1 MPSGECSQPK
11 CDMDGY
17 KRLTLEEFTPDGA
30 DRLVK
35 AIVVKAV
42 QDYTIG
48 LRSEL
53 KHPKRGASLMR
64 VQAERFFISNWFNM
78 LTGLNGKIIVRKLK
92 KEVTA
97 EWIKEQE
104 QKKANQQKR
113 FSRLQR
119 WGTKNCSYLYTYSNS
134 LSFRKRQDFHHRR
147 ILFQPFL

>member
-1 MPSGECSQPK
+1 
-11 CDMDGY
+11 MDDLLSAPITREDERAY
-17 KRLTLEEFTPDGA
+17 KRLTLKEFTPDGA

-35 AIVVKAV
+35 AIVFEAM

-64 VQAERFFISNWFNM
+64 VQAERFFVSNWFHT
-78 LTGLNGKIIVRKLK
+78 LTNLNGKIVVRKLK

-113 FSRLQR
+113 FSNRSGR
-119 WGTKNCSYLYTYSNS
+119 RSV
-134 LSFRKRQDFHHRR
+134 LSG
-147 ILFQPFL
+147 